1 MGLFSK
7 ITNAVT
13 GNLAGEI
20 FDTVKAYF
28 PPGMSEKEVG
38 QMQFALQQLEDKRKA
53 KAEKAE
59 SEAQQQFND
68 RVKELEGTAKDLKS
82 IPYIG
87 ALIIFLRGC
96 QRPAWGFLTMY
107 LDVKWFST
115 WTLTE
120 QQQTALILINFL
132 VLGFLF
138 GERTLKNLEPLL
150 LKLLG
155 NRQKE

>member
-1 MGLFSK
+1 MGFFAK
-7 ITNAVT
+7 ITSAVT

-28 PPGMSEKEVG
+28 PPSMSDKEKG

-53 KAEKAE
+53 QAEKAE
-59 SEAQQQFND
+59 TEAQQQFNN
-68 RVKELEGTAKDLKS
+68 RVKELEGTAADLKT
-82 IPYIG
+82 IPFIG
-87 ALIIFLRGC
+87 AFIIFLRGC
-96 QRPAWGFLTMY
+96 QRPAWSFLTMY
-107 LDVKWFST
+107 MDVMWFT
-115 WTLTE
+115 VWQLND
-120 QQQTALILINFL
+120 QQQKALIVINFL

-138 GERTLKNLEPLL
+138 GERTIKNLEPLL